1 LHANREARRRMAGSD
16 LRFDPTVRQQLT
28 ALTPADY
35 QRELPAKERAA
46 IQQRRLNM
54 PALPTTT
61 IGSFPQ
67 TADLRVARRKLHD
80 GEIDQGQ
87 YDEVIAASIARVI
100 AEQESLGLDM
110 LVHGEPERND
120 MVQHFG
126 EQLRGFAFTRDG
138 WVQSYGSR
146 YVRPPIIAGD
156 VSRPGPMTV
165 RWATYAQ
172 SLSSKPVKG
181 MLTGPVTMLNWSF
194 VRDDQPRADT
204 CRQIALAIRDEVM
217 DLIAAG
223 LAAVQI
229 DEPALREGLPLRREG
244 WRDYLDWATSCFRLA
259 SSAAPSDVQIHTHMC
274 YSEFGDVIGA
284 IDALDADVLSIEN
297 ARSDSATIE
306 IFQRHGYEKG
316 VGPGVYD
323 IHSPR
328 IPPVDEIAAS
338 LKSTLNVLP
347 VDQVWVNPDCGLK
360 TRKPEE
366 VRSALANMVAAARS
380 IRASLVTAGNR

>member
-1 LHANREARRRMAGSD
+1 
-16 LRFDPTVRQQLT
+16 
-28 ALTPADY
+28 
-35 QRELPAKERAA
+35 
-46 IQQRRLNM
+46 
-54 PALPTTT
+54 
-61 IGSFPQ
+61 
-67 TADLRVARRKLHD
+67 
-80 GEIDQGQ
+80 
-87 YDEVIAASIARVI
+87 
-100 AEQESLGLDM
+100 
-110 LVHGEPERND
+110 
-120 MVQHFG
+120 
-126 EQLRGFAFTRDG
+126 
-138 WVQSYGSR
+138 
-146 YVRPPIIAGD
+146 
-156 VSRPGPMTV
+156 
-165 RWATYAQ
+165 
-172 SLSSKPVKG
+172 
-181 MLTGPVTMLNWSF
+181 
-194 VRDDQPRADT
+194 
-204 CRQIALAIRDEVM
+204 
-217 DLIAAG
+217 
-223 LAAVQI
+223 
-229 DEPALREGLPLRREG
+229 
-244 WRDYLDWATSCFRLA
+244 
-259 SSAAPSDVQIHTHMC
+259 MC